1 VIELLTLDQVAQA
14 MQVSRRTV
22 ERLIGSGQIRP
33 VKVGRQTRVTPSE
46 YDAFISASKVRR

>member
-1 VIELLTLDQVAQA
+1 MIELLTLDQVAQA
-14 MQVSRRTV
+14 MRVSRRTV

-46 YDAFISASKVRR
+46 YENYLASARRRG